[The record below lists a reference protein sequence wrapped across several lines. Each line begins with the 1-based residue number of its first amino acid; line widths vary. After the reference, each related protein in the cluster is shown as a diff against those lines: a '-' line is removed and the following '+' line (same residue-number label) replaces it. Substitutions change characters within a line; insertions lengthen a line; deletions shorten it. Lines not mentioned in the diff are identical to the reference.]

1 MPEWNNNNLACLK
14 TWIHLKVL
22 NQLDVVF
29 KDAANLKMNQLTF
42 WNQSASSELRSIAAK
57 TICSQLDNMFRLF
70 DKATYESGINNSSA
84 TEAMLRVMTNEKN
97 TVAELASEINN
108 NYKFRGESDDDAI
121 S

>member
-22 NQLDVVF
+22 SQLDVVF

-42 WNQSASSELRSIAAK
+42 WNQSASSELRTIAAK

-70 DKATYESGINNSSA
+70 DKATYETGSNNSSA
-84 TEAMLRVMTNEKN
+84 IEAMLQIMINEKN
-97 TVAELASEINN
+97 TILELATEIDN
-108 NYKFRGESDDDAI
+108 NYKFRGESDDEAI